1 MLVGLAQINSIL
13 GDFSGNR
20 EKILTFIKRA
30 KDRRCDIVVF
40 PELSL
45 FGYQPM
51 DLLERESVVESQLKE
66 LKSLASQIPEG
77 ISVIVGCVTQVPSSK
92 TKRSSNHGLATK
104 QYFNSAAILERGKAP
119 RFIHKTLLPNYD
131 VFDEVRHFASAD
143 GLSRPQK
150 NILRIR
156 GRQILVT
163 ICEDIWEWGNP
174 KNPLR
179 VLPTKGIDLVVNLSG
194 SPFTKEKLKQRR
206 KVWAETTKR
215 FRAPL
220 CYVNLVGAQD
230 EILYDG
236 RSAMVDSKG
245 ISQLELV
252 AFEEDLGVFDLGR
265 KNPTRSERGDEV
277 EILRR
282 ALVTGIRDFVRKTGI
297 EKVHFG
303 LSGGIDSALVACLA
317 VDALGPK
324 SVTAVTLPS
333 AFNDPRS
340 RESAERLAAN
350 LGIRSINM
358 EIGPAFEVLKETL
371 QGATGVAPFGL
382 VDENMQAR
390 IRGLLLMALS
400 NKENS
405 MLLSTGNKSEYA
417 AGYSTL
423 YGDQCGGLAPLGDL
437 LKSDVY
443 RLSRYYNQ
451 EAELIPN
458 WIIERPPSAELRPGQ
473 VDQDSL
479 PPYDELDAAVVNIIE
494 RRRVPKNA
502 IEKWLLNA
510 TYKSEFKRW
519 QAPPILK
526 VSDHAFGR
534 GRRFPIAHRA
544 RS

>member
-1 MLVGLAQINSIL
+1 MLIGLAQINSTL

-20 EKILTFIKRA
+20 EKILAFVKRA
-30 KDRRCDIVVF
+30 KDRRCDLVVF

-51 DLLERESVVESQLKE
+51 DLLERDTVVEAQLKE
-66 LKSLASQIPEG
+66 LKTLASRLPRG
-77 ISVIVGCVTQVPSSK
+77 ITAIIGCVTRVPTGK
-92 TKRSSNHGLATK
+92 APRSSNHGLATK
-104 QYFNSAAILERGKAP
+104 HYFNSAAILEKGKAP

-131 VFDEVRHFASAD
+131 VFDEVRHFASATALSKSQNNVVRIN
-143 GLSRPQK
+143 GLRVF
-150 NILRIR
+150 
-156 GRQILVT
+156 VT
-163 ICEDIWEWGNP
+163 ICEDIWEWGSA

-179 VLPTKGIDLVVNLSG
+179 AVPTKGVDLVVNLSG
-194 SPFTKEKLKQRR
+194 SPFTKEKLKQR
-206 KVWAETTKR
+206 KKIWAETTKR

-236 RSAMVDSKG
+236 RSTMVNAKG
-245 ISQLELV
+245 VPQMEAV
-252 AFEEDLGVFDLGR
+252 AFDEDLVVFDLER
-265 KNPTRSERGDEV
+265 ENPTRSERGTEV

-282 ALVTGIRDFVRKTGI
+282 ALVTGIRDFARKTGI
-297 EKVHFG
+297 DKVHFG

-324 SVTAVTLPS
+324 AVTAVTLPS
-333 AFNDPRS
+333 RFNDPRS
-340 RESAERLAAN
+340 RELAEQLAKN

-358 EIGPAFEVLKETL
+358 EIWPAYEVLKETFAK
-371 QGATGVAPFGL
+371 ATGASEFGL

-390 IRGLLLMALS
+390 IRGLLLMAFS

-451 EAELIPN
+451 DTELIPN

-473 VDQDSL
+473 TDQDSL
-479 PPYDELDAAVVNIIE
+479 PPYDELDEAVTNVIE
-494 RRRVPKNA
+494 KRRKPKNSV
-502 IEKWLLNA
+502 EEWLLGA
-510 TYKSEFKRW
+510 SYKSEFKRW

-534 GRRFPIAHRA
+534 GRRLPIAHRG
-544 RS
+544 RF